1 MYRVDSQKRIK
12 NAYELKILFKGIFFK
27 KLNHFCFLNISF
39 FCKYDNFD
47 IFVHHHNNAQKS
59 MLKKYF
65 SYFINRFRIVW
76 TCSTRLEQI
85 FFCLHDYVMSL
96 TLENLIVKNKSTRFK
111 FICWSSSHFLL
122 IIVCFFSFSTKHFK
136 EKENDH
142 RFSQA

>member
-1 MYRVDSQKRIK
+1 MLMSWKYFLREYFLK
-12 NAYELKILFKGIFFK
+12 NWIIFVFEIFLIY
-27 KLNHFCFLNISF
+27 LNYF
-39 FCKYDNFD
+39 FCNYDNFD